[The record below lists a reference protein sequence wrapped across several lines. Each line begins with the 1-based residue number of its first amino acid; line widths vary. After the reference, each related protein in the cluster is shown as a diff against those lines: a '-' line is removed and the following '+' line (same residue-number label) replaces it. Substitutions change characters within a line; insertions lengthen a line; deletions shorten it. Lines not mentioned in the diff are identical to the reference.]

1 MGLRPELRA
10 VVSGLLK
17 RPGATLS
24 LDDIAEAIGDLLVS
38 AEEIDEILTA
48 IEAKRS
54 VDADPPLGARESL
67 ARVLASARALKQELG
82 RAPAP
87 SEIEQHSGLSA
98 ASVRLAL
105 LYARTLQR

>member
-1 MGLRPELRA
+1 VGLRPELRA
-10 VVSGLLK
+10 VVSGLLQ
-17 RPGATLS
+17 RPDATLN

-38 AEEIDEILTA
+38 TDEIDEIFSA

-54 VDADPPLGARESL
+54 VDAEPPVGARESL